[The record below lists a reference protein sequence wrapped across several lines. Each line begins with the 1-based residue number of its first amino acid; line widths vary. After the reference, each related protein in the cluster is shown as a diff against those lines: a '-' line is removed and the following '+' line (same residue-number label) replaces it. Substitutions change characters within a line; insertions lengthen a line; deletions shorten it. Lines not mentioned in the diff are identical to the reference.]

1 MNNKLKMLR
10 VQRGLTQDELGKKVG
25 LSGKAVAA
33 WEQGRNTPKPST
45 MQRIEDF
52 FGVPKEEI
60 FFGAYSYKM

>member
-1 MNNKLKMLR
+1 MNKLKMLR
-10 VQRGLTQDELGKKVG
+10 KQKGLTQDELGEKVG
-25 LSGKAVAA
+25 FTGKAVAA
-33 WEQGRNTPKPST
+33 WESGRNTPKPAT